1 MDERLSGLHA
11 LSDAVLTCFGGID
24 RCHNPQMRHL
34 LRSDTPP
41 PVFERNGS
49 LCSYLQS
56 CISDRARLPLGL
68 ARQAGCDFGAIK
80 WLLSLLGKRR

>member
-34 LRSDTPP
+34 LRSDTPRAITP
-41 PVFERNGS
+41 LDFALRDDSRVTSDAGAPAELDPV
-49 LCSYLQS
+49 Q
-56 CISDRARLPLGL
+56 
-68 ARQAGCDFGAIK
+68 Q
-80 WLLSLLGKRR
+80 